1 MFSKFLTLMTESSG
15 QSVFAIKGYFLGV
28 GGERDA
34 KVLFEELWH
43 HQVAD
48 PMTPQVVLQILSR
61 FFLPQISSNLEP
73 NL

>member
-1 MFSKFLTLMTESSG
+1 MTESSG
-15 QSVFAIKGYFLGV
+15 QSVFAIKGYFMGV
-28 GGERDA
+28 RGGKRGA

-48 PMTPQVVLQILSR
+48 LMTPQVVLQILSR
-61 FFLPQISSNLEP
+61 LFPPQISFNLEL